1 MEVDESSLSAF
12 SDGAK
17 GDKGEAG
24 SQGNAGTNGTVGDQG
39 DKGGLRYVFEADTNI
54 AGAVA
59 VGKWRFNQSNTSAT
73 QMSFNDLTMDNAQVG
88 NYFQTWD
95 DNNNAGPRGYLIIKN
110 NANGTSGDQSI
121 WEIHGGY
128 TNPNPGISQY
138 DCVFVSGVFPTA
150 ASEEYVM
157 EFIPN
162 GSDGAKGDVGPQ
174 GPTGLAT
181 NGDKGDTGDKGDDGV
196 GTQGAKGADG
206 AQGFPGPTGD
216 KGEIGFGQKGEIGVG
231 EKGQNGAQGLQGPKG
246 NDGVKGIGGSQGLP
260 GLTGPK
266 GVDGIDGDDGAKGDV
281 GPTGLATN
289 GDKGDTGDK
298 GEVGQTGL
306 ASDGDDGAKGAKGEV
321 GQTGLASDG
330 AKGAK
335 GSDGYT
341 AYQVAVVNGW
351 NSDEASWLASLIG
364 DDGAKGAKG
373 EVGGAGGDGDDGA
386 KGAKGEIGVGQKGQD
401 GTPGG
406 DGEDGSKG
414 SVGTGV
420 KGEPGFG
427 FEFEHIA
434 LNPIA
439 RDEIITS
446 EGFSKTF
453 VRIPTSITS
462 DYYLHS
468 IESSFGLS
476 ASTGNC
482 IIQIRR
488 VNSAG
493 ADTVVANATWTH
505 AAGVLMDTHV
515 LNIASSY
522 VDDLG
527 GDYIYLQCT
536 DGTFDAY
543 GYSATLIWAK
553 V

>member
-1 MEVDESSLSAF
+1 MASL
-12 SDGAK
+12 
-17 GDKGEAG
+17 
-24 SQGNAGTNGTVGDQG
+24 
-39 DKGGLRYVFEADTNI
+39 I
-54 AGAVA
+54 
-59 VGKWRFNQSNTSAT
+59 
-73 QMSFNDLTMDNAQVG
+73 
-88 NYFQTWD
+88 
-95 DNNNAGPRGYLIIKN
+95 
-110 NANGTSGDQSI
+110 
-121 WEIHGGY
+121 
-128 TNPNPGISQY
+128 
-138 DCVFVSGVFPTA
+138 
-150 ASEEYVM
+150 
-157 EFIPN
+157 
-162 GSDGAKGDVGPQ
+162 
-174 GPTGLAT
+174 
-181 NGDKGDTGDKGDDGV
+181 
-196 GTQGAKGADG
+196 
-206 AQGFPGPTGD
+206 
-216 KGEIGFGQKGEIGVG
+216 
-231 EKGQNGAQGLQGPKG
+231 
-246 NDGVKGIGGSQGLP
+246 
-260 GLTGPK
+260 
-266 GVDGIDGDDGAKGDV
+266 GDDGAKGAKGEV
-281 GPTGLATN
+281 GQ
-289 GDKGDTGDK
+289 KGFSAGGAKGEK

-306 ASDGDDGAKGAKGEV
+306 ASDGAKGDNGTDGDDGAKGAKGEV

-335 GSDGYT
+335 G
-341 AYQVAVVNGW
+341 
-351 NSDEASWLASLIG
+351 
-364 DDGAKGAKG
+364 DDGTKG
-373 EVGGAGGDGDDGA
+373 E
-386 KGAKGEIGVGQKGQD
+386 
-401 GTPGG
+401 
-406 DGEDGSKG
+406 
-414 SVGTGV
+414 VGTGV

-476 ASTGNC
+476 ASTGDC

-505 AAGVLMDTHV
+505 AANILMDTHV